1 MDRIYKYNP
10 NISYN
15 PNGGRYLQLIT
26 AKNLYIQ
33 NITVAENDGHSDSFH
48 VKFPNVFTN
57 YPLGAVRVEDQKFK
71 DWDHYKFT
79 IWQLQL
85 NFVVF
90 CASSACGVSV
100 EHLNAKEP
108 MIRSIYRFHVYYHI
122 RRILKI
128 LEIPLPYENS
138 FNQYNNPYNHE
149 KFIGICSEYGV
160 SNDLTKWRKQ
170 KYFSTWQSRAWE
182 TGKPGMSNINENSFS
197 RWIIEKSDGLTMLGL
212 QKLSGSVRHDAY
224 LILTSQTSTRG
235 PIVGIESR
243 NLDAQ
248 HTFLNTFENIVNRR
262 VNISEDIRR
271 FQKTLQYARSKVDY
285 VIGEFIYMLP
295 SNMNLQIEK
304 VKDYNNK
311 ILISS
316 PSFKIGTNLK
326 INLDGEQV
334 KLKDKPDVKSKEVE
348 MVKTEPDV
356 KPKVIT
362 KPDIKSNKE
371 HKQDVKPNIEL
382 KHDVM
387 LITTKP
393 DTNKITY
400 EEEKVALY
408 WELQLYLQYGGC
420 SSDLRSIC
428 LCHEICVYQD
438 SNTCDKCPQ
447 ILRQPTNC
455 FLCSIQDP

>member
-10 NISYN
+10 DVSYK
-15 PNGGRYLQLIT
+15 PNGETYLQIIS
-26 AKNLYIQ
+26 AKDLYIQ
-33 NITVAENDGHSDSFH
+33 NITVAENDGHSDSFQ

-79 IWQLQL
+79 IWQSQL
-85 NFVVF
+85 NFVIF

-100 EHLNAKEP
+100 EHLNTKEA

-160 SNDLTKWRKQ
+160 SNDLTKWRNR

-182 TGKPGMSNINENSFS
+182 TGKPGMSYINENSFS

-212 QKLSGSVRHDAY
+212 QKLSEMVRDYTY

-235 PIVGIESR
+235 PIIGREVR

-248 HTFLNTFENIVNRR
+248 QTFLNTFENIVNRR
-262 VNISEDIRR
+262 VDIPEDMRR
-271 FQKTLQYARSKVDY
+271 FQKTLQYARSKVDC
-285 VIGEFIYMLP
+285 VIGEFIYMLL
-295 SNMNLQIEK
+295 SDMNLRIGK
-304 VKDYNNK
+304 VKNYNNK

-316 PSFKIGTNLK
+316 PSFKIGTNVK
-326 INLDGEQV
+326 INFDGE
-334 KLKDKPDVKSKEVE
+334 KDKPDVKSKEVE
-348 MVKTEPDV
+348 MVKSEPDV
-356 KPKVIT
+356 KSKVET
-362 KPDIKSNKE
+362 KPDVKSNKE

-387 LITTKP
+387 MIRTKP

-400 EEEKVALY
+400 EEEKVAL
-408 WELQLYLQYGGC
+408 
-420 SSDLRSIC
+420 
-428 LCHEICVYQD
+428 
-438 SNTCDKCPQ
+438 
-447 ILRQPTNC
+447 ILGTTAV
-455 FLCSIQDP
+455 FTVWWMFK

>member
-1 MDRIYKYNP
+1 MDRIYKYNSDA
-10 NISYN
+10 SYK
-15 PNGGRYLQLIT
+15 PNGGTYLQLIT
-26 AKNLYIQ
+26 AKDLYIQ
-33 NITVAENDGHSDSFH
+33 NVTVAEHDGGHSDSFQ

-79 IWQLQL
+79 IWQSQL
-85 NFVVF
+85 NFAVF

-100 EHLNAKEP
+100 EHLNAKQP

-160 SNDLTKWRKQ
+160 SNDLTKWRNQ

-182 TGKPGMSNINENSFS
+182 TGKPGMSYINENSWS
-197 RWIIEKSDGLTMLGL
+197 RWIIEKLEGLTTLGI
-212 QKLSGSVRHDAY
+212 QKLSESVRDYAY

-235 PIVGIESR
+235 PIVGHEAR

-248 HTFLNTFENIVNRR
+248 RTFLNTFENIVNRR
-262 VNISEDIRR
+262 VNIPEDIRR

-285 VIGEFIYMLP
+285 AIGEFVYMLP
-295 SNMNLQIEK
+295 SDMNLRIGN
-304 VKDYNNK
+304 VRNYNNK

-316 PSFKIGTNLK
+316 PSFKIGTNVK
-326 INLDGEQV
+326 INLDDDDT
-334 KLKDKPDVKSKEVE
+334 KDKLDVKH
-348 MVKTEPDV
+348 
-356 KPKVIT
+356 
-362 KPDIKSNKE
+362 KPDIKPNKGDKQDVKPVIKPNKE
-371 HKQDVKPNIEL
+371 HKQDVKPNRPDIKQNIEIL
-382 KHDVM
+382 RSE
-387 LITTKP
+387 P

-400 EEEKVALY
+400 EEEKVAL
-408 WELQLYLQYGGC
+408 
-420 SSDLRSIC
+420 
-428 LCHEICVYQD
+428 
-438 SNTCDKCPQ
+438 
-447 ILRQPTNC
+447 ILGTTAV
-455 FLCSIQDP
+455 FTVLWMFK